1 MQTTVTSQEHLDLES
16 VKGIGPS
23 RKALLEKLGILTVE
37 DLLFFLPR
45 RYEDRRCVKKIVD
58 LKDGEVATIVGE
70 VTGNSVQRGRRVR
83 MFRLRLKDETAR
95 ITCLWFNQTYLK
107 HQFEKKDR
115 VIVTGKVR
123 SYKGKELQF
132 SAPEFEVLRGEDDD
146 ETQERIHMGRIVPI
160 YPLTE
165 GLSQKVLRTLIYNAV
180 QSHSNYF
187 SEILPQ
193 EWLRQNNWMG
203 RVEALQKLHFPIEE
217 FEASTARERLAYE
230 EFLVMQ
236 LGVLMRRENNREE
249 LNGFVHENKKQLP
262 EKLLKGLPFSLT
274 KAQQKVIQEID
285 RDMHANKPMNR
296 LLQGDVG
303 SGKTVVAMW
312 AMANA
317 LSNGTQCALMAPTE
331 ILAEQHFWSFRKWL
345 KPLGIEV
352 GLLRSDMSTA
362 EKSRV
367 LRDIASG
374 HLKCVVGTHA
384 LIQQKVKFKNLSL
397 VVIDEQHKFGVM
409 QRAKLRQKGWQPD
422 LLVMTATPI
431 PRTLALTI
439 YGDLDVSILNE
450 LPPGRTPITT
460 RWITQTK
467 LKQAYDWI
475 KGEIKK
481 GRQVYFLYPLVEESE
496 KLDLKSAV
504 TMFEELNNKVFKQER
519 VGLIHGKLPYQ
530 EKEQAMADFK
540 KQKLDL
546 LVSTTVIEVGIDVPN
561 ATIMLIDNAER
572 YGLAQLHQL
581 RGRVGR
587 SSLKSYCI
595 LVGKPKTEEG
605 KVRLKT
611 MVETQDGFKIAEE
624 DLRLRGPG
632 EFLGIRQHGIPSL
645 RIGNLV
651 SDFQLLEL
659 ARADASDLLTNQQM
673 NFADWYKVLN
683 LVENRFSQKIQLAH
697 A

>member
-1 MQTTVTSQEHLDLES
+1 MQIDSPPQQQLDLEQ
-16 VKGIGPS
+16 VKGIGPA
-23 RKALLEKLGILTVE
+23 RKALLAKLGIETVE
-37 DLLFFLPR
+37 DLLFLPPR
-45 RYEDRRCVKKIVD
+45 RYEDRRHLKKIAD
-58 LKDGEVATIVGE
+58 LKEGEVATVVGE
-70 VTGNSVQRGRRVR
+70 VTGNSIQRGRRVR

-107 HQFEKKDR
+107 NQFEKKDR

-123 SYKGKELQF
+123 SYKGVELQF
-132 SAPEFEVLRGEDDD
+132 AAPEFEVLKEEDDVQD
-146 ETQERIHMGRIVPI
+146 PIHMGRIVPI

-165 GLSQKVLRTLIYNAV
+165 GLSQKVMRTFVYRALE
-180 QSHSNYF
+180 SHLNCF
-187 SEILPQ
+187 SEIFPVD
-193 EWLRQNNWMG
+193 WIKKNNWME
-203 RVEALQKLHFPIEE
+203 RKAALQQLHFPKSES
-217 FEASTARERLAYE
+217 EAARGRERLAYE

-236 LGVLMRRENNREE
+236 LGIFMRRKETDAEAE
-249 LNGFVHENKKQLP
+249 GIVHKNKKHLT
-262 EKLLKGLPFSLT
+262 EKLLENLPFDLT
-274 KAQQKVIQEID
+274 QAQARVIEEIKQ
-285 RDMHANKPMNR
+285 DMESNKPMNR

-303 SGKTVVAMW
+303 SGKTVIAMS
-312 AMANA
+312 AIAHA
-317 LSNGTQCALMAPTE
+317 LSNGTQAALMAPTE
-331 ILAEQHFWSFRKWL
+331 ILAEQHFWGFRKWF
-345 KPLGIEV
+345 KALGIEV
-352 GLLRSDMSTA
+352 GLLRSDMSKD

-374 HLKCVVGTHA
+374 HLKCVIGTHA
-384 LIQQKVKFKNLSL
+384 LIQKKVQFKNLSM

-431 PRTLALTI
+431 PRTLALTV
-439 YGDLDVSILNE
+439 YGDLEVSVLDE

-467 LKQAYDWI
+467 LKKAYDWI
-475 KGEIKK
+475 KGEVAK

-504 TMFEELNNKVFKQER
+504 TMYEELNNKVFKQER
-519 VGLIHGKLPYQ
+519 VGLIHGKLKYQ

-540 KQKLDL
+540 KKKLDI

-587 SSLKSYCI
+587 SSLKSYCV

-659 ARADASDLLTNQQM
+659 ARKDATDLLNNEKMHFT
-673 NFADWYKVLN
+673 DWYKVLN
-683 LVENRFSQKIQLAH
+683 LVQNRFSQKIQLAH